1 MLQFSK
7 VLVKYSWGLFFA
19 GFGVYTIYVRSPI
32 LGCPVPVSAT
42 RMSQETYL
50 LLLDVYFGPFT
61 GYIKSQVP
69 QVTLGR
75 DC

>member
-7 VLVKYSWGLFFA
+7 IVVKYPYCLFFA
-19 GFGVYTIYVRSPI
+19 GFEVYTIYVRSSI
-32 LGCPVPVSAT
+32 LGCPQRPQAVT
-42 RMSQETYL
+42 RGEKLIFSGWMCI
-50 LLLDVYFGPFT
+50 FRAFT
-61 GYIKSQVP
+61 GYIENQVP